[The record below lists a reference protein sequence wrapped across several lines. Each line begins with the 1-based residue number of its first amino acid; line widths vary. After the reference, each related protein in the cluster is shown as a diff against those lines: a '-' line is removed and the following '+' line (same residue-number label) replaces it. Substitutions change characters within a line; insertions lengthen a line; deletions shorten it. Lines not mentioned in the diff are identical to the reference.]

1 MKKSKKVSN
10 NEIGEYFKKVRKA
23 NGLTQAAFALLLGKS
38 TSAVTKYEIGAV
50 MPTADLLLM
59 VQSMRCMD

>member
-1 MKKSKKVSN
+1 MKKSK

-50 MPTADLLLM
+50 MPTADLLIII
-59 VQSMRCMD
+59 QGMDAERNP